1 LLATLNAKLKTT
13 LSVKLL
19 QFSLYKVK
27 LWKIN
32 TANAPKKRKPFTLG
46 KNGRGDNFGLFG
58 ISTITLLN
66 FVLKLLKIE
75 RMTYDFAIIG
85 GGIVGAA
92 TFYKLQQKYPD
103 KTIVLLEKMAQ
114 LADHQT
120 GHNSGVIHSGL
131 YYKPGSLK
139 AKNCIQGRH
148 ELVAFAKE
156 HGIAHD
162 VCGKVVVAT
171 DPSEL
176 PHMEKIFQI
185 GLENKIEGIK
195 RLTAEEVKE
204 HEPFVEC
211 IGGIW
216 VPVTGIIDFR
226 GATEKMVELALAIQA
241 KSALKL
247 QHEVERIEKGE
258 KYSKLVTNQ
267 GTFEAEYLI
276 FCAGLQADRLA
287 KKDGVDLKEKVVGF
301 RGDYYEL
308 TEQGKHKVKNLIYPV
323 PNPDFPFLGVHFT
336 RMTDG
341 EIECGPNAVFTFKR
355 EGYGKTDFSL
365 RDTWDALTYKGTW
378 RLFFQN
384 MSFGINEYRRAF
396 SKKLFL
402 KTLQR
407 MVPSL
412 TMDDLR
418 PGRAGVRALLLR
430 EDGDTRDDFRIEYHG
445 KSIHVLNAPSPAA
458 TASLAI
464 GGYIVEEAEKHFHL
478 S

>member
-1 LLATLNAKLKTT
+1 MKFDIA
-13 LSVKLL
+13 V
-19 QFSLYKVK
+19 
-27 LWKIN
+27 
-32 TANAPKKRKPFTLG
+32 
-46 KNGRGDNFGLFG
+46 
-58 ISTITLLN
+58 
-66 FVLKLLKIE
+66 
-75 RMTYDFAIIG
+75 IG

-92 TFYKLQQKYPD
+92 TFYKLQKKNPNL
-103 KTIVLLEKMAQ
+103 KIALFEKENL

-139 AKNCIQGRH
+139 AKNCIEGRH

-156 HGIAHD
+156 YGIAHD

-171 DPSEL
+171 DSSEL
-176 PHMEKIFQI
+176 ANMDKIYQT
-185 GLENKIEGIK
+185 GLQNKIEGIEK
-195 RLTAEEVKE
+195 ITAEQVKE
-204 HEPFVEC
+204 IEPFVES

-216 VPVTGIIDFR
+216 VPCTGIIDFR
-226 GATEKMVELALAIQA
+226 GATAKMVELALAIQPE
-241 KSALKL
+241 SKL
-247 QHEVERIEKGE
+247 YLGHEVISIEKGE
-258 KYSKLVTNQ
+258 LSSTIVTNK
-267 GTFEAEYLI
+267 GNFEAEYLV
-276 FCAGLQADRLA
+276 FCAGLQADRMA
-287 KKDGVDLKEKVVGF
+287 KKDGVKLKEKVVGF

-308 TEQGKHKVKNLIYPV
+308 TPEAKHKVKNLIYPV

-365 RDTWDALTYKGTW
+365 RDTVDALTYGGTW
-378 RLFFQN
+378 KLFFNN

-407 MVPSL
+407 MIPSL
-412 TMDDLR
+412 TMEDIH
-418 PGRAGVRALLLR
+418 PGRAGVRALLLAK
-430 EDGDTRDDFRIEYHG
+430 DGDTRDDFRIEYHG

-464 GGYIVEEAEKHFHL
+464 GNYIAEEAEKHFSL
-478 S
+478 K